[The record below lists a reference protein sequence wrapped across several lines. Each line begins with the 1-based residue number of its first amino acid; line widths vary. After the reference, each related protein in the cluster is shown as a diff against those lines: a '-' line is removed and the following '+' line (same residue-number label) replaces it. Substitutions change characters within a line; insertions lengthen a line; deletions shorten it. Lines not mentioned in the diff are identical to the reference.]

1 MAAETI
7 SADGTIYCL
16 DLSHGEAQTQAV
28 TLAQSYPEVTSVLRS
43 RNGNMY
49 YLLVMTPTKQ
59 PTETVAML
67 ARHAMLIEG
76 LSIMYKRSQE
86 FGVFEIVVIPN
97 SQHVLD
103 AWTTVQME

>member
-16 DLSHGEAQTQAV
+16 DLSHSDAQTQA
-28 TLAQSYPEVTSVLRS
+28 TALAQSHTEVTSILRS
-43 RNGNMY
+43 RTGNMQ
-49 YLLVMTPTKQ
+49 YLLVMVPTKQ
-59 PTETVAML
+59 PSETVAVL
-67 ARHAMLIEG
+67 ARHAMLIDG

-86 FGVFEIVVIPN
+86 FGVFDIVVVPN

-103 AWTTVQME
+103 TWATVQME

>member
-1 MAAETI
+1 
-7 SADGTIYCL
+7 
-16 DLSHGEAQTQAV
+16 
-28 TLAQSYPEVTSVLRS
+28 
-43 RNGNMY
+43 
-49 YLLVMTPTKQ
+49 MTPTKQ